1 MIKNSSLADNSA
13 RNIFCHTWDLL
24 CQKILSLL
32 LNLSPRILNL
42 VKPKGYGCFFENT
55 INTPQN

>member
-13 RNIFCHTWDLL
+13 RNIFYHIWDLL
-24 CQKILSLL
+24 YQKILSLL

-42 VKPKGYGCFFENT
+42 VKLKGYGCIFENT
-55 INTPQN
+55 INTPRK